1 VCVCRGSLFLDFG
14 CHREYTSCVNLL
26 WPGCVSKSALFLI
39 CYKPAA
45 PTAGVPSLIQSA
57 FVEESALI
65 AITLSDGAFSS
76 RPGEGAS
83 GCIARDQMR
92 QLFAAKAI
100 SGTRRQLMPSL
111 WRLMLFEMV

>member
-1 VCVCRGSLFLDFG
+1 M
-14 CHREYTSCVNLL
+14 
-26 WPGCVSKSALFLI
+26 
-39 CYKPAA
+39 
-45 PTAGVPSLIQSA
+45 
-57 FVEESALI
+57 
-65 AITLSDGAFSS
+65 LSDGAFSS